1 MHLQK
6 CDQIIRTDTSKSY
19 YTRVQR
25 EKKHIFKIDLVWGEG
40 VVLWIS
46 RYSFYAKKSVSV
58 RALNL
63 SHILAFLSLLI
74 DDAIQRSPPEQT
86 RSSPQNLC
94 LSPIHRDATPPSTG
108 VREPFER
115 FTNREFHDRA
125 GRTKRSDPS

>member
-74 DDAIQRSPPEQT
+74 DDAIQRSPPRT
-86 RSSPQNLC
+86 NSLFSSKPLLISN
-94 LSPIHRDATPPSTG
+94 PPRRNTAIY
-108 VREPFER
+108 RR
-115 FTNREFHDRA
+115 L
-125 GRTKRSDPS
+125 